1 MGQDGPL
8 ELKLLAEGG
17 VPRALRTAEGGSHER
32 YVQQKG
38 GPMSVTYGPNQP
50 VPNCFEARTSPKCVK
65 LSESIVLHVVHFIPG
80 PFYKSLDGA
89 PPAAENSPKKAQIS
103 LSQILLKSVP
113 AQNV

>member
-38 GPMSVTYGPNQP
+38 GPISVTYGPNQP
-50 VPNCFEARTSPKCVK
+50 VPNCFEARTSLKCVK
-65 LSESIVLHVVHFIPG
+65 LSENIVLHVVQLIPG
-80 PFYKSLDGA
+80 FLFKSFNDA
-89 PPAAENSPKKAQIS
+89 PSAAKNSP
-103 LSQILLKSVP
+103 
-113 AQNV
+113 